1 MTYCLQGTD
10 LWCIQFLFGMIH
22 FIYYHY
28 LFIYY
33 LQVRTEEVR
42 CSHSQ
47 TGLVSVSALPS
58 SGGGEQSPNVWESTL
73 NLEING
79 VFEAFETLKRN
90 RSDSAHF

>member
-1 MTYCLQGTD
+1 MT
-10 LWCIQFLFGMIH
+10 LFARDWFVMHSIFIWDDS

-90 RSDSAHF
+90 HSDSAHF

>member
-1 MTYCLQGTD
+1 M
-10 LWCIQFLFGMIH
+10 
-22 FIYYHY
+22 
-28 LFIYY
+28 
-33 LQVRTEEVR
+33 R

-90 RSDSAHF
+90 HSDSAHF